1 MGKRGSKIRQK
12 CSKTGQKWL
21 KKAHKMY
28 FSSGAERQKCPF
40 FVVKRQ
46 NGVLN
51 NMKILRV
58 AYRKCIYIQ
67 FRFSRVFRV
76 F

>member
-1 MGKRGSKIRQK
+1 MGRRGAKMRQK
-12 CSKTGQKWL
+12 CSKIGQKWL
-21 KKAHKMY
+21 KNAHKMH

-58 AYRKCIYIQ
+58 AYRKCIYIL